1 MAITNIA
8 YPSGS
13 PSVQDSLWHIFNTN
27 VTGQVDYKYI
37 FDVYTNGVQQVRV
50 KLYPEP
56 TNNRGYFD
64 AGPVVRNTMTY
75 EWLTP
80 KEELLV
86 SEPNAS
92 GEISQTY
99 QYRIGEEYSGV
110 TYLNLA
116 SGNITAYNWTA
127 PLFKR
132 KVSDI
137 STYTN
142 LFFTNRP
149 KNIKASLG
157 DNIYIP
163 AKDINRFII
172 LAYNQQ
178 NQLTDTILNSFGSS
192 KSFAQLNIGSI
203 AINKISNIITDATKY
218 YQIPIEESKYYN
230 RVITDSGIVEGL
242 TCLNNKLTALG
253 NSNTLQVDLVC
264 NPKYQ
269 SYNLHFMNNLGMFD
283 TAKFGLASRLS
294 MDVSRKGYEKRDFTL
309 NPSSVTYYDANNKY
323 NSSKVN
329 YLNQNNFTY
338 KLTMDAPTDAEYE
351 WLNELISS
359 PQIYMEVDGYY
370 YPVSLNN
377 TNYEYSKY
385 VNNRMRVLEVEV
397 QMNQTRYSQL
407 R

>member
-13 PSVQDSLWHIFNTN
+13 PSVQDTLWHIFNTN
-27 VTGQVDYKYI
+27 VTGQVDYKYVVDI
-37 FDVYTNGVQQVRV
+37 YTNGTQQIRV

-64 AGPVVRNTMTY
+64 AGPIVRNTMTY

-92 GEISQTY
+92 GQIAQTY

-116 SGNITAYNWTA
+116 SGNVTAYNWTA

-149 KNIKASLG
+149 KTIKASFG

-163 AKDINRFII
+163 AKDINSFIVT
-172 LAYNQQ
+172 AYSQQ
-178 NQLTDTILNSFGSS
+178 NQATGTILNTFGTT
-192 KSFAQLNIGSI
+192 KAFAQLNIGST
-203 AINKISNIITDATKY
+203 AINKISPIITEATKY

-230 RVITDSGIVEGL
+230 RVLAAGAIVEGL
-242 TCLNNKLTALG
+242 TCLMQKTAALG
-253 NSNTLQVDLVC
+253 NTNTLQVDLDC

-269 SYNLHFMNNLGMFD
+269 SYNLHFMNHLGMFD
-283 TAKFGLASRLS
+283 TAKFGLVSRLNL
-294 MDVSRKGYEKRDFTL
+294 DVQRKGFEKRDYSL
-309 NPSSVTYYDANNKY
+309 NSSSVTYYDANNKY

-329 YLNQNNFTY
+329 YLNQRNYTY

-351 WLNELISS
+351 WLSELIDS
-359 PQIYMEVDGYY
+359 PQIYMEVEGYY
-370 YPVSLNN
+370 YPVSLRNSSF
-377 TNYEYSKY
+377 EYSKY

-397 QMNQTRYSQL
+397 EMNQTRYSQL

>member
-13 PSVQDSLWHIFNTN
+13 PTVQDTLWHIFGSSAS
-27 VTGQVDYKYI
+27 GQTDFKYVVDI
-37 FDVYTNGVQQVRV
+37 YTNGTQQIRV

-56 TNNRGYFD
+56 SNGLGYFD
-64 AGPVVRNTMTY
+64 AGPIVRNTMTY

-99 QYRIGEEYSGV
+99 QYRIGEDYSGV
-110 TYLNLA
+110 TTLNLA
-116 SGNITAYNWTA
+116 SGSVTAYNWTA

-149 KNIKASLG
+149 ENIKASLS

-163 AKDINRFII
+163 AKDINRFIVTTF
-172 LAYNQQ
+172 NQQ
-178 NQLTDTILNSFGSS
+178 NQIANRIIANLGSL
-192 KSFAQLNIGSI
+192 KSFVQLNIGPI
-203 AINKISNIITDATKY
+203 ALNKISNIIDDSTKY

-230 RVITDSGIVEGL
+230 RVISDGGIIEGL
-242 TCLNNKLTALG
+242 TCFLQAAQVLGSSNNI
-253 NSNTLQVDLVC
+253 QVDLTC

-269 SYNLHFMNNLGMFD
+269 SYNLHFLNHLGMYD
-283 TAKFGLASRLS
+283 TAKFALASRLT
-294 MDVSRKGYEKRDFTL
+294 MDVNRKGFEKRDYSL
-309 NPSSVTYYDANNKY
+309 GSNSVSYYDSNKKY
-323 NSSKVN
+323 VSSKVN
-329 YLNQNNFTY
+329 YLNQRDYTY

-351 WLNELISS
+351 WLAELIDS
-359 PQIYMEVDGYY
+359 PQIYMEVEGYY
-370 YPVSLNN
+370 YPVSLKSS
-377 TNYEYSKY
+377 NYEFSTY
-385 VNNRMRVLEVEV
+385 VNNRMRVLELEIE
-397 QMNQTRYSQL
+397 MNQTRYSQL